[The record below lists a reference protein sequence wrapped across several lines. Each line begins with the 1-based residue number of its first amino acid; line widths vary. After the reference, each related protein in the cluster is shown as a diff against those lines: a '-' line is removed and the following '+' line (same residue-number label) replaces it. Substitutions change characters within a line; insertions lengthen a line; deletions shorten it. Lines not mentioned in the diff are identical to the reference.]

1 MICVDSVHPTND
13 HYGLY
18 EGTPIARH
26 YINMYMASVSAKLS
40 GLILEFGWPTY
51 SKSMNCTYEIL
62 DIDRSNQ
69 QATIYGDICDP
80 AVCRPLMERYDCII
94 CTTVLQLV
102 PDPQTA
108 IDNMRMMLKPEGS
121 LIVAEK
127 TVSRIDPWSTTI
139 DRWRF
144 TQHGLEH
151 LMRGFAKV
159 DVHHC
164 GNVYAICAYMLGLPA
179 EQIEP
184 DKLAYSD
191 ARHPIVVIAHGQK

>member
-1 MICVDSVHPTND
+1 MIRVESVNPTND

-18 EGTPIARH
+18 EGTPIARY
-26 YINMYMASVSAKLS
+26 YIDGYMSSVSTRLF

-51 SKSMNCTYEIL
+51 SKYIECTYEIL
-62 DIDRSNQ
+62 DIDRTNP
-69 QATIYGDICDP
+69 QATIYGDICD
-80 AVCRPLMERYDCII
+80 VTLCRPLLDRYDCII

-102 PDPQTA
+102 SEPQTA
-108 IDNMRMMLKPEGS
+108 VDNMRMMLKPGGT

-127 TVSRIDPWSTTI
+127 AVSRIDPWSATI

-151 LMRGFAKV
+151 LLRGFSNV
-159 DVHHC
+159 DIHHR

-179 EQIEP
+179 EQIDT
-184 DKLAYSD
+184 DKLQYTD
-191 ARHPIVVIAHGQK
+191 PHHPIVVIAHAEK